1 MLHSEVD
8 QDWIF
13 DFVFLNDGISVEDP
27 ALFEGNGMITRL
39 IIVAGRARRGKRDGP
54 VQTGRGL
61 PFPSVLLA
69 SA

>member
-27 ALFEGNGMITRL
+27 ALFDGDGMITRL
-39 IIVAGRARRGKRDGP
+39 IIVADRACRGKRDGP
-54 VQTGRGL
+54 AQTGSGL

-69 SA
+69 GA